1 MFLITEN
8 QTNLIISTREDAMD
22 FIFMLTEG
30 DRTIAEWESV
40 LDELAGV
47 GLTHVGCK
55 EVGID
60 ADGLKAVVAKINGM
74 GATSYIELVGTTAAE
89 SIRAAE
95 NAIAAGAHRVLGG
108 VDPQAIQAACRDR
121 VEYLPFPG
129 RPEGHPTALGGTP
142 EQVLADCARFTAMG
156 CAGVDLLAYRATEA
170 DPLDL
175 VRAARRTTDG
185 YLAVAGS
192 IASSEQLVALRDA
205 GTDGF
210 TVGTAVFDG
219 SFFPEAA
226 SMSDRVSRIL
236 DAAAG

>member
-1 MFLITEN
+1 
-8 QTNLIISTREDAMD
+8 
-22 FIFMLTEG
+22 MLTEG
-30 DRTIAEWESV
+30 DQTISGWSEV
-40 LDELAGV
+40 LDALDGV
-47 GLTHVGCK
+47 GLNHIGCK
-55 EVGID
+55 EVGISSES
-60 ADGLKAVVAKINGM
+60 LKSVVAKINGM

-89 SIRAAE
+89 SIQAAE

-108 VDPQAIQAACRDR
+108 VDAEAIQAACRGR

-142 EQVLADCARFTAMG
+142 EQVLTDCARFTQMG

-175 VRAARRTTDG
+175 VRAARRSTDG

-192 IASSEQLVALRDA
+192 IATPEQLNALREA
-205 GTDGF
+205 GADGF

-219 SFFPEAA
+219 SFFPEAT
-226 SMSDRVSRIL
+226 SMDDRVSRIL
-236 DAAAG
+236 DAAVG